1 MNGFKKKEKQSI
13 SPGKEK
19 ATNFSPEKTFTKT
32 FYGYDQSQYKHKS
45 VGKNTNIATTLYG
58 CKFAQVHKEKMKKIE
73 SEREKKVVRRKTK
86 QTDMGDLCINNMNAV
101 KHFDMRI

>member
-32 FYGYDQSQYKHKS
+32 FYGYDQS
-45 VGKNTNIATTLYG
+45 
-58 CKFAQVHKEKMKKIE
+58 
-73 SEREKKVVRRKTK
+73 
-86 QTDMGDLCINNMNAV
+86 
-101 KHFDMRI
+101 